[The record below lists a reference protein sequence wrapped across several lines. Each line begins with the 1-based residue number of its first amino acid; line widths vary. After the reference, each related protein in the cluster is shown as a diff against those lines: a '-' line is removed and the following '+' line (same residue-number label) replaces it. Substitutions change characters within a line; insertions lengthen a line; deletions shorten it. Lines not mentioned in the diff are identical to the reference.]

1 MENQTISELLTD
13 DKKSNV
19 LATLMLLQNQLKT
32 FMKNFTQKRQQ
43 LKLPLLNFLVEFR
56 TEIKSQVNNFTIARQ
71 TISRKS

>member
-32 FMKNFTQKRQQ
+32 FMKNSTQKRQH

>member
-32 FMKNFTQKRQQ
+32 FMKNFTQKRQH
-43 LKLPLLNFLVEFR
+43 LKLPLLNFLVESR

>member
-32 FMKNFTQKRQQ
+32 FMKNFTQKRQH
-43 LKLPLLNFLVEFR
+43 LKLPLLNFLVEF
-56 TEIKSQVNNFTIARQ
+56 
-71 TISRKS
+71 